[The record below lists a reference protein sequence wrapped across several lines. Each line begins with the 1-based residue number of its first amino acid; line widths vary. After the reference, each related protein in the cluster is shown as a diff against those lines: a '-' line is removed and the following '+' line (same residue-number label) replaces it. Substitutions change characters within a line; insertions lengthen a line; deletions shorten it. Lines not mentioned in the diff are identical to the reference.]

1 MSKKVEGVTAVV
13 QLAISM
19 LLVFLSY
26 GVISSFRPYA
36 DEEDNTLGL
45 LCQVEI
51 FVLLIGAMIAN
62 QDPTN
67 GLVDYLM
74 TGLIFIIITWAL
86 ATEGELLDGWAEY
99 LGYGEEPEVRPSRRE
114 FIKPALR
121 AIIDSV
127 LKVIGFFLRGLD
139 KAGGVQ
145 DQDEVRQQTRRQRA
159 EKHPELGRRHRIS
172 SWKNSNTFKEGE
184 FAGLEEEVDGEGGN
198 HVEKI
203 DRLTRR
209 GGDDEDDN
217 YLSSSALGKGKGK
230 FSGNVDINAFLHPE
244 SAGITLTLGD
254 LRRSA
259 SKSAQG
265 TAKSLAALMRAIKSS
280 MEASLSEQAANWPLL
295 TPRGQ
300 HLTNPY
306 KADISHVEACAM
318 LDESAAEVFEAQHE
332 LRGIAFLAGGGAT
345 QDAMSS
351 LGVSR
356 PQNAQEWKELVSL
369 SVQTTMA
376 TAKSLRVLKRV
387 LASLP
392 VDEDDTDIAGMRAA
406 QLAGAFGGLI
416 SELGVSANATATTLR
431 GLLSLAVAAGAA
443 ARFAPWHVSPDG
455 DSLSGTDR
463 SPASTPQSSGRGN
476 AKANRPGA
484 SGRRLTLD
492 ERLAAAQKKQ
502 QAGPLVPSFPETLS
516 NPRPLPLE
524 RVDTLEERPSWRE
537 PGSDRGSED
546 LSTPAK
552 LRSGSPVG
560 HRSNTHGED
569 AESEESSKDS
579 PESAKARRARLQQM
593 RSFSTPGL
601 GDILKG
607 QDETTPAESAGKGQ
621 DAPTST
627 PTDLRSS
634 KKASFTMPSDEDFAA
649 SKPAPSSHFPRLL
662 KMGSTKDHGKSL
674 PKEQPLAPPMNE
686 SPPAPLSSGDKKDKR
701 SRSVLKV

>member
-1 MSKKVEGVTAVV
+1 
-13 QLAISM
+13 
-19 LLVFLSY
+19 
-26 GVISSFRPYA
+26 
-36 DEEDNTLGL
+36 
-45 LCQVEI
+45 
-51 FVLLIGAMIAN
+51 
-62 QDPTN
+62 
-67 GLVDYLM
+67 
-74 TGLIFIIITWAL
+74 
-86 ATEGELLDGWAEY
+86 
-99 LGYGEEPEVRPSRRE
+99 
-114 FIKPALR
+114 
-121 AIIDSV
+121 
-127 LKVIGFFLRGLD
+127 
-139 KAGGVQ
+139 
-145 DQDEVRQQTRRQRA
+145 
-159 EKHPELGRRHRIS
+159 
-172 SWKNSNTFKEGE
+172 
-184 FAGLEEEVDGEGGN
+184 
-198 HVEKI
+198 
-203 DRLTRR
+203 
-209 GGDDEDDN
+209 
-217 YLSSSALGKGKGK
+217 
-230 FSGNVDINAFLHPE
+230 
-244 SAGITLTLGD
+244 
-254 LRRSA
+254 
-259 SKSAQG
+259 
-265 TAKSLAALMRAIKSS
+265 
-280 MEASLSEQAANWPLL
+280 
-295 TPRGQ
+295 
-300 HLTNPY
+300 
-306 KADISHVEACAM
+306 
-318 LDESAAEVFEAQHE
+318 
-332 LRGIAFLAGGGAT
+332 
-345 QDAMSS
+345 MSS

-516 NPRPLPLE
+516 NPRPLPLG

-607 QDETTPAESAGKGQ
+607 RTRPRRPNLLARARTHLRRPRPTCDLPRRLHSRCRQMRILRRRSLHPRHISPVCSRWGQPRITESHS
-621 DAPTST
+621 P
-627 PTDLRSS
+627 RSS
-634 KKASFTMPSDEDFAA
+634 L
-649 SKPAPSSHFPRLL
+649 SHRP
-662 KMGSTKDHGKSL
+662 
-674 PKEQPLAPPMNE
+674 
-686 SPPAPLSSGDKKDKR
+686 
-701 SRSVLKV
+701 